1 MGSQRVRHDWADKTS
16 NYSSDPP
23 WMRLQC
29 SHCPFW
35 LAHVCQ
41 GSPSSGFSL
50 FFQVVILYYHE
61 AMGMTLGTGW
71 CSCDQWH
78 RILGHLLTQLTGT
91 LWFCSACS
99 GCIISNMW
107 CLLLLCLAHLLAH
120 LTEPSSQWE
129 VLEYTWSLCA
139 PWSTVLCW
147 PRSVRNSF
155 SKVFNFLLWVPWP
168 CSRISG
174 ARKVVSPWG
183 FSKASS

>member
-91 LWFCSACS
+91 LWFCSAWS

-107 CLLLLCLAHLLAH
+107 CLLLLCLGRSNRTQLTMGSSGVYMVTLCTMVNCSVLA
-120 LTEPSSQWE
+120 
-129 VLEYTWSLCA
+129 
-139 PWSTVLCW
+139 
-147 PRSVRNSF
+147 
-155 SKVFNFLLWVPWP
+155 KV
-168 CSRISG
+168 C
-174 ARKVVSPWG
+174 
-183 FSKASS
+183 